1 MATGRRAPSAL
12 TTRRRT
18 TAPALTGLAAVN
30 AALRSLCAAVVV
42 DYPEGVLRFELHGGA
57 AVELGYAPIR
67 WEAHDLQRL

>member
-1 MATGRRAPSAL
+1 METGRRAPSAL
-12 TTRRRT
+12 TRDDRQ
-18 TAPALTGLAAVN
+18 APALTGLAAVN